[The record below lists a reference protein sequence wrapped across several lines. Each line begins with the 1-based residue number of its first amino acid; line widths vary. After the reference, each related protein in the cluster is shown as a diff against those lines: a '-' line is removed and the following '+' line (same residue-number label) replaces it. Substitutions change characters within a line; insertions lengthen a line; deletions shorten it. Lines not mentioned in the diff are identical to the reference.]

1 MQTTMA
7 AEIPPV
13 QNQNE
18 VVLSSVSETEAE
30 LRATLGLPPVDA
42 PTPPDPVTP
51 ATPAPVAEEPKEK
64 APVELRIN
72 QLTRE
77 RYEEKARADQ
87 LEAELARIRAIPTP
101 IDAAPGPAPTP
112 VEAVPA
118 VEVPPKPTEDDY
130 PSFADYMEALT
141 DWKLAQNTAATE
153 QRVIARLQQE
163 RQQAAQQQWDAQQRA
178 VQVQAE
184 QDYLGR
190 LAQAREAYPDYN
202 EVLASATHLPVT
214 AEVQLVIQNSP
225 VGVDLGYHLMKHPAE
240 LDRITRL
247 PPAAQFIEMG
257 KLEAL
262 HERGLLTP
270 SAPPATSRPGADVR
284 PPAGVPAPR
293 PVASRAPAPPPRVNP
308 SAVTPSKDPEQ
319 MTYAE
324 YAAWRAAGGGR

>member
-1 MQTTMA
+1 
-7 AEIPPV
+7 
-13 QNQNE
+13 
-18 VVLSSVSETEAE
+18 
-30 LRATLGLPPVDA
+30 
-42 PTPPDPVTP
+42 
-51 ATPAPVAEEPKEK
+51 
-64 APVELRIN
+64 
-72 QLTRE
+72 LTRE

-87 LEAELARIRAIPTP
+87 LEAELARIRAIPQAPPAEGTP
-101 IDAAPGPAPTP
+101 GSVPAP

-118 VEVPPKPTEDDY
+118 VEVAPKPTEDDY